1 MAPLLPKATARR
13 GTLHPEGNQECA
25 HTNKTHTSVISLPG
39 HLLWAELAFSPVFFS
54 PGSHLYFVH
63 MTLFSQ
69 SPVSDWF
76 CSRSTNQPMSAAIP
90 SYRDVGSTL
99 SFLLLALAC
108 QAGLHILGTDTSH
121 LSKTNT
127 PHGTMP
133 EQCGGAGGSQ
143 QQRGCAERSWGSG
156 SCSRE
161 VSSAAFAEEGGER
174 ELRGLAA
181 LSRNVCEEK
190 PRPTP

>member
-1 MAPLLPKATARR
+1 MAPLLPKAAAGR

-76 CSRSTNQPMSAAIP
+76 CSLSTNQPMSAAIP

-121 LSKTNT
+121 LSKANT
-127 PHGTMP
+127 PWDNARAMW
-133 EQCGGAGGSQ
+133 
-143 QQRGCAERSWGSG
+143 RGRRVPAAARLC
-156 SCSRE
+156 RE
-161 VSSAAFAEEGGER
+161 ELGEWFLFQGGEF
-174 ELRGLAA
+174 
-181 LSRNVCEEK
+181 SSIC
-190 PRPTP
+190 